1 MAVLTS
7 NSSSKTSRPFRIS
20 TPRAMTANVCPSTLI
35 GKLSAWFK
43 VDACSSFLSLIFTI
57 DCLGLLEAS
66 CKNESR

>member
-1 MAVLTS
+1 
-7 NSSSKTSRPFRIS
+7 
-20 TPRAMTANVCPSTLI
+20 MTANVCPSTLI